1 MAVSLQLSPKHPT
14 LLHCISLWRPDLA
27 ISGEKSRPFPQPKF
41 CSCKVRIHA
50 TEILQL
56 KLMGNVAFVCISKN
70 IPLNPYPVILYKIVG
85 SAPPHQCKK
94 IRVRRGGRIVRR
106 CISLWRPDLAISG
119 EKSRPFPQPKF
130 CSCKVR
136 IHATEI
142 LQLKL
147 MGNVAFVCISKNIPL
162 NPYPVILYKIVGSA
176 PPHQCKKIRVRRGG
190 RIGRR

>member
-1 MAVSLQLSPKHPT
+1 MQKNQGPSPRPNWSSVTAGSYTCSWKSPNQNQWGTLLLAVSLQLSPKHPT

-27 ISGEKSRPFPQPKF
+27 ISGEKSRPFSPTKI

-85 SAPPHQCKK
+85 SPPPHLCQK
-94 IRVRRGGRIVRR
+94 IRVRRR
-106 CISLWRPDLAISG
+106 
-119 EKSRPFPQPKF
+119 
-130 CSCKVR
+130 
-136 IHATEI
+136 
-142 LQLKL
+142 
-147 MGNVAFVCISKNIPL
+147 
-162 NPYPVILYKIVGSA
+162 
-176 PPHQCKKIRVRRGG
+176 G